1 MPSISKKQEM
11 LMSAVAHGW
20 KPKGSKKPPVP
31 VKVAREFH
39 AADKRKS
46 MTRKSGRGR

>member
-1 MPSISKKQEM
+1 MPSVSKKQEM

-20 KPKGSKKPPVP
+20 RPKGAKKPPVP
-31 VKVAREFH
+31 LGVAREFH

-46 MTRKSGRGR
+46 MTRRAGRGR